1 MFLLATTPLAA
12 QTIVFDP
19 HLDLPTSAG
28 ATGWT
33 GRGDPNA
40 QFDLERATTGGLTIA
55 LLVPQEARD
64 AASLA
69 AAQQAFTVRDADPRH
84 CRCQPEARRLR
95 ALAGGR
101 PTHRRER
108 SDRDR
113 REPAQRLAARR
124 GSRCVRSGGRGAS
137 GSSASSMLATISLPT
152 AHACGCAAARP
163 ELRNSTFAAVLKD
176 ARQRGPTG
184 AFHQADHVGGGRWWP
199 QSSRRCTAL
208 RPALSA

>member
-69 AAQQAFTVRDADPRH
+69 AAQQAFTVRDAAIHAIADANPK
-84 CRCQPEARRLR
+84 
-95 ALAGGR
+95 LAGCA
-101 PTHRRER
+101 R
-108 SDRDR
+108 SPSSR
-113 REPAQRLAARR
+113 AA
-124 GSRCVRSGGRGAS
+124 GSRSSRACSTPS
-137 GSSASSMLATISLPT
+137 GSATIST
-152 AHACGCAAARP
+152 RSIWRARGVSIVGFVHAG
-163 ELRNSTFAAVLKD
+163 NDQFGD
-176 ARQRGPTG
+176 
-184 AFHQADHVGGGRWWP
+184 
-199 QSSRRCTAL
+199 SSRLRMRCRET
-208 RPALSA
+208 